1 MDFTPTEAQTDLSG
15 LARTILADATD
26 NDRLRGIDSA
36 TDRFDSALWAELAA
50 ADVLSA
56 ALPTVA
62 GGGGFGVLEQCSVL
76 VECGRATAPVPYLSS
91 IVTAADTIARFGTA
105 EHNAKWACPAA
116 TGDLVLTTALAEPDN
131 PDPANPMCTAH
142 WTDGSWLLNGTKCT
156 VPAAGIAD
164 LVLVPAIVDG
174 RTRIFL
180 VTPQQMQ
187 LDRQQVVDGDSEG
200 WLELS
205 AVRVDSDC
213 VLDAEEAFPHLLRQA
228 LLGYC
233 ALQLGVIERA
243 LELTAEYAGQRE
255 QFGRA
260 IGTFQAVGQRLADGF
275 IDVEAVRLTLWQAAW
290 RLSEGLDCDGEIAT
304 AKFWAA
310 EAGHRVAHTAVHVHG
325 GVGIDLDHPLHRY
338 FVAAK
343 RTEFALGGATTQL
356 TRLATHLDGA

>member
-15 LARTILADATD
+15 LVRTILTDATG
-26 NDRLRGIDSA
+26 NDRLRDVDSR

-56 ALPTVA
+56 ALPTEA
-62 GGGGFGVLEQCSVL
+62 GGGGFGVLEQCSAL
-76 VECGRATAPVPYLSS
+76 VECGRAVAPVPYLSS
-91 IVTAADTIARFGTA
+91 IVTAADTIARFGTP
-105 EHNAKWACPAA
+105 EQRAKWARPAA
-116 TGDLVLTTALAEPDN
+116 TGDLVLTTALTEPDN
-131 PDPANPMCTAH
+131 PDPATPACTAR
-142 WTDGSWLLNGTKCT
+142 WADGGWVLDGTKCG

-164 LVLVPAIVDG
+164 LVLIPAVADG
-174 RTRIFL
+174 RTRVFL
-180 VTPQQMQ
+180 VAPQQMQ
-187 LDRQQVVDGDSEG
+187 LERQQVVDGDSEG

-205 AVRVDSDC
+205 AVRVGDDC
-213 VLDAEEAFPHLLRQA
+213 VLDDDEALPHLLRRA

-233 ALQLGVIERA
+233 ALQLGVTERA

-255 QFGRA
+255 QFGRP

-343 RTEFALGGATTQL
+343 RTEFALGGATAQL
-356 TRLATHLDGA
+356 TRLAAQLDSA